1 MNTQNSDIQTLSR
14 VIRFGEKSI
23 NRIIDSKEVGK
34 HYLVWSCLNRCIQ
47 CLKSCVLLI
56 RSDYVGSA
64 NALLRQIYE
73 FLVWAKAGIDFPAE
87 RTKEIS
93 SYEDIRAEMSN
104 DLQYRLANRT
114 VRTSLGRPLYYRINV
129 QMITTQECPFHCPF
143 CLERQNPMS
152 GDNDFDAQIEALR
165 RVLLEHPNARLSI
178 TGGEPGLYP
187 KHIAN
192 IVETYRKN
200 GNGVFCSINTTGFST
215 ELNGLAHINLSR
227 NDYVWTDP
235 AGFPGCTVQ
244 TIVENPTL
252 TFIKDYM
259 KMDASSF
266 SFRFLSGLE
275 KKDYPV
281 DIWNDLQQDADVDV
295 HTFRIGDFFVY
306 ATFDYAGKHARVTL
320 GDMWQQ
326 RHNDYGDGYSNI
338 IIHPDGRVST
348 NWR

>member
-1 MNTQNSDIQTLSR
+1 MSSKMNYIP
-14 VIRFGEKSI
+14 
-23 NRIIDSKEVGK
+23 
-34 HYLVWSCLNRCIQ
+34 H
-47 CLKSCVLLI
+47 
-56 RSDYVGSA
+56 
-64 NALLRQIYE
+64 
-73 FLVWAKAGIDFPAE
+73 
-87 RTKEIS
+87 IS

-104 DLQYRLANRT
+104 DLQYRLASRT
-114 VRTSLGRPLYYRINV
+114 AKTSLGRPLYYRINV

-152 GDNDFDAQIEALR
+152 GDNDFDAQIEALK
-165 RVLLEHPNARLSI
+165 RVLQEHPNARLSI

-192 IVETYRKN
+192 IVETYRKH

-244 TIVENPTL
+244 TVVENPTL
-252 TFIKDYM
+252 AFIKDYM

-281 DIWNDLQQDADVDV
+281 DMVMVTPTLSSIQMGVCLPTGDKGRALMDTDGLLLPVILSALMTMTSLMLTQQSLTSSLNLSQGRPSHDGFGFYKSAL
-295 HTFRIGDFFVY
+295 F
-306 ATFDYAGKHARVTL
+306 AGL
-320 GDMWQQ
+320 
-326 RHNDYGDGYSNI
+326 S
-338 IIHPDGRVST
+338 GR
-348 NWR
+348 

>member
-1 MNTQNSDIQTLSR
+1 MERNDFISGDAYYRYKFERESKNEEIQRL
-14 VIRFGEKSI
+14 
-23 NRIIDSKEVGK
+23 
-34 HYLVWSCLNRCIQ
+34 
-47 CLKSCVLLI
+47 
-56 RSDYVGSA
+56 
-64 NALLRQIYE
+64 
-73 FLVWAKAGIDFPAE
+73 
-87 RTKEIS
+87 RTKMERMRTDNYVRVAYDSVVITVLVAF
-93 SYEDIRAEMSN
+93 IAFLLVGRVSN
-104 DLQYRLANRT
+104 DLQYRLASRT
-114 VRTSLGRPLYYRINV
+114 AKTSLGRPLYYRINV

-152 GDNDFDAQIEALR
+152 GDNDFDAQIEALK
-165 RVLLEHPNARLSI
+165 RVLQEHPNARLSI

-192 IVETYRKN
+192 IVETYRKH

-244 TIVENPTL
+244 TVVENPTL
-252 TFIKDYM
+252 AFIKDYM

-326 RHNDYGDGYSNI
+326 RHNNYGDGYSNI

>member
-1 MNTQNSDIQTLSR
+1 MSSKMNYIP
-14 VIRFGEKSI
+14 
-23 NRIIDSKEVGK
+23 
-34 HYLVWSCLNRCIQ
+34 H
-47 CLKSCVLLI
+47 
-56 RSDYVGSA
+56 
-64 NALLRQIYE
+64 
-73 FLVWAKAGIDFPAE
+73 
-87 RTKEIS
+87 IS

-104 DLQYRLANRT
+104 DLQYRLASRT
-114 VRTSLGRPLYYRINV
+114 AKTSLGRPLYYRINV

-152 GDNDFDAQIEALR
+152 GDNDFDAQIEALK
-165 RVLLEHPNARLSI
+165 RVLQEHPNARLSI

-192 IVETYRKN
+192 IVETYRKH

-244 TIVENPTL
+244 TVVENPTL
-252 TFIKDYM
+252 AFIKDYM

-306 ATFDYAGKHARVTL
+306 
-320 GDMWQQ
+320 
-326 RHNDYGDGYSNI
+326 
-338 IIHPDGRVST
+338 
-348 NWR
+348 